1 MWQLKKNKN
10 KHMKRNA
17 TAVWNGTGK
26 EGTGHITTQSTVLNK
41 TQFSF
46 NTRFADGVGTNPEE
60 LVAAALSG
68 CFAMKLS
75 FVLNAASF
83 TADTIDVNS
92 TITLDGGEIT
102 NAHIV
107 VKATV
112 PGIDQQKFDEC
123 MEDVKANC
131 LISKLLKVEKTYEV
145 TLG

>member
-1 MWQLKKNKN
+1 
-10 KHMKRNA
+10 MKRNA

-26 EGTGHITTQSTVLNK
+26 EGTGHLTTQSTTLNK
-41 TQFSF
+41 TQYNFSS
-46 NTRFADGVGTNPEE
+46 RFADGVGTNPEE

-75 FVLNAASF
+75 FVLNAAGF

-92 TITLDGGEIT
+92 TITLEGGVLT
-102 NAHIV
+102 NAHLV

-112 PGIDQQKFDEC
+112 PEIDQAKFDEC

-131 LISKLLKVEKTYEV
+131 LISKSLNIDKTYEV
-145 TLG
+145 SLN